1 MSAMRKLLLSTS
13 LLLLFALS
21 GSAQQDPMFTKYM
34 FNSLVFNPAYAG
46 AKDYLSVTLLHR
58 DQWWGID
65 GGINGAPKT
74 QSFTIHSPLEN
85 DKVGLGMSIVR
96 DEIGPTNTIS
106 AMGSYA
112 YRMPLGAGKLCLGI
126 QAGVMNYRSDFTK
139 LTIQNLADQAF
150 MNNMTPNMW
159 IPNVGAGVHYY
170 VPNKFYIGLSS
181 PNLLQTTLRDGG
193 RVGLDSAIAQ
203 QYRHYYLFAGGAIPI
218 NSSLV
223 FKPSILIKNVG
234 LFGEFQA
241 DNTVGAPT
249 EFDIDLSVLI
259 YDALWVGVAF
269 RSAFEGFT
277 GTSSF
282 DSGDVWVSYYLRN
295 GFRIGASYD
304 YTLTELSSFAQGS
317 YEIMLGYEMNYKL
330 KQIETPRYF

>member
-1 MSAMRKLLLSTS
+1 MRKLLLATL

-46 AKDYLSVTLLHR
+46 AKDHMSITLLHR

-65 GGINGAPKT
+65 GAPKT
-74 QSFTIHSPLEN
+74 QSFTMHTPLEN
-85 DKVGLGMSIVR
+85 DKIGLGMSIVR

-112 YRMPLGAGKLCLGI
+112 YRMPLGGGKLCLGL
-126 QAGVMNYRSDFTK
+126 QAGVMNYRTDLTK
-139 LTIQNLADQAF
+139 LTIKNQSDYAF
-150 MNNMTPNMW
+150 MNSLNPNMW

-170 VPNKFYIGLSS
+170 VPNKFYVGISS
-181 PNLLQTTLRDGG
+181 PHLLNSPLRDGG
-193 RVGLDSAIAQ
+193 VVGPDSVMAQ
-203 QYRHYYLFAGGAIPI
+203 QYRHYYLFAGGAIPL
-218 NSSLV
+218 NSSMV
-223 FKPSILIKNVG
+223 FKPSILIKNTG

-249 EFDIDLSVLI
+249 EFDLDLSLLI

-269 RSAFEGFT
+269 RGAFEGFT

-282 DSGDVWVSYYLRN
+282 DSGDIWVSYYLRN
-295 GFRIGASYD
+295 GFRIGVAYD
-304 YTLTELSSFAQGS
+304 YTLTELGSFAQGS
-317 YEIMLGYEMNYKL
+317 YEIMLGYEMNYKT
-330 KQIETPRYF
+330 KQIVTPRYF